1 MTGLAIAS
9 TGLLGVS
16 WYVHNLLASGNPL
29 GFVQISLFGR
39 ILWHGWATREYI
51 NKTNLLHNF
60 SITNLHHWEILLE
73 AAVDLLSV
81 PALTLIVLSLAAPC
95 CFVKRARIRWILLTL
110 VCVCLASLYL
120 YIAGPWTAKYPGD
133 PDISDW
139 AGRQMRFSFPFWG
152 LLAATAGAVVRVHP
166 SGWVASGMAVLATLE
181 AIGVV
186 TERKLQYSKSGLVA
200 AFIAMLVFFGCRV
213 GIRRH
218 LRASFSRFAGRQ
230 SLTRR
235 IIGSSGTAAI
245 LVVLI
250 SLGTAA
256 LQKVRYEA
264 QDALWGGISRF
275 SDALPAGTKVGFW
288 ASDITYLLYGKRFQH
303 SLFYLPLDAQPNSD
317 EMFRY
322 LHRQPVDVIAVG
334 PRTKYNDSSPV
345 WIWTE
350 EKQRHFEKLH
360 GEDPR
365 RDVPVY
371 RLKRSGELRD
381 PGPGN

>member
-1 MTGLAIAS
+1 MYCDV
-9 TGLLGVS
+9 GLLRVPCRDSSAPKGI
-16 WYVHNLLASGNPL
+16 
-29 GFVQISLFGR
+29 VQ
-39 ILWHGWATREYI
+39 
-51 NKTNLLHNF
+51 
-60 SITNLHHWEILLE
+60 
-73 AAVDLLSV
+73 
-81 PALTLIVLSLAAPC
+81 
-95 CFVKRARIRWILLTL
+95 
-110 VCVCLASLYL
+110 
-120 YIAGPWTAKYPGD
+120 
-133 PDISDW
+133 
-139 AGRQMRFSFPFWG
+139 Q
-152 LLAATAGAVVRVHP
+152 
-166 SGWVASGMAVLATLE
+166 
-181 AIGVV
+181 
-186 TERKLQYSKSGLVA
+186 
-200 AFIAMLVFFGCRV
+200 
-213 GIRRH
+213 IRRAAESYSTH
-218 LRASFSRFAGRQ
+218 HRQ
-230 SLTRR
+230 QR
-235 IIGSSGTAAI
+235 
-245 LVVLI
+245 
-250 SLGTAA
+250 

-350 EKQRHFEKLH
+350 EKRRHFEKLH